1 MTGTH
6 RPSNRRSKHKDFSV
20 ALVTTVVAL
29 VLAIPVLSVLWH
41 AVFTDSS
48 SWQHLADTVLSDY
61 VWQSFWLCVWV
72 ASGVLVLGISCAWLT
87 SRFEFPGSRVFS
99 WALLLP
105 LAFPAYIIAY
115 AYTDLLDFAG
125 PVQTSLR
132 ELTGWGFRD
141 YWFPPIRSLGGA
153 ALMLTL
159 VLYPYVFMLSRASFM
174 TQSGL
179 TAEAA
184 RSLGA
189 SRLRTFWRVDLPLAR
204 PAIVAGTS
212 LALMETLADYGTV
225 SYFGVSSFSAGIFRT
240 WHGLGDMNGA
250 MQLAALLLTVVVV
263 LLSIERYSRR
273 RQRVDQLGL
282 APNHAPPKLQGWR
295 AWLATGWCTLPL
307 LLGFLVP
314 VAMIL
319 SWLWQKPPSLDEE
332 FVELIGNSML
342 LAIAAALITLSL
354 AILLS
359 WLRRFYPRPWIKPAV
374 ASAGLGYAVP
384 GTVIAIGILV
394 PLAALDRQLN
404 AWLLELS
411 DWRPGLIF
419 SGTVFALLFAY
430 AVRFMAVAL
439 NSVQAGMSQI
449 SPSLDRSAR
458 SLGHGRWSVMRRIQL
473 PMLTTSLLT
482 AALLVFVDVLKE
494 LPATLILRP
503 FNFDTL
509 AVKAHELAADERLLD
524 AGPVALTIVLVGLLP
539 VILLSR
545 NLRHPRSDQ

>member
-1 MTGTH
+1 MALITGL
-6 RPSNRRSKHKDFSV
+6 V
-20 ALVTTVVAL
+20 ALI
-29 VLAIPVLSVLWH
+29 LAVPVLSVLWH
-41 AVFTDSS
+41 ALFANSN
-48 SWQHLADTVLSDY
+48 SWQHLYDTVLFEY
-61 VWQSFWLCVWV
+61 VWQSFWLCFWV
-72 ASGVLVLGISCAWLT
+72 AGGVLLLGISCAWLT
-87 SRFEFPGSRVFS
+87 TRFAFPGSRFLS

-125 PVQTSLR
+125 PVQTGLR
-132 ELTGWGFRD
+132 ELTGWGYRD

-179 TAEAA
+179 TADAA

-189 SRLRTFWRVDLPLAR
+189 SRWRVFWRIDLPLAR
-204 PAIVAGTS
+204 PAIVAGIS

-250 MQLAALLLTVVVV
+250 MQLAALLLSVVIV
-263 LLSIERYSRR
+263 LLTLERYSRR
-273 RQRVDQLGL
+273 RQRVAQLGGRP
-282 APNHAPPKLQGWR
+282 AAAPPQLQGLR
-295 AWLATGWCTLPL
+295 AWLATLWCALPL
-307 LLGFLVP
+307 LLGFIVP
-314 VAMIL
+314 VLMIV
-319 SWLWQKPPSLDEE
+319 SWLWQRPPSLDAD
-332 FVELIGNSML
+332 FLELMRNSLL
-342 LAIAAALITLSL
+342 LAISAALLTLSL
-354 AILLS
+354 AILLA
-359 WLRRFYPRPWIKPAV
+359 WLRRFYPRPWVKPAV

-404 AWLLELS
+404 AWLLAAF

-439 NSVQAGMSQI
+439 NSVQAGMGQI
-449 SPSLDRSAR
+449 SPSLDQSAR
-458 SLGHGRWSVMRRIQL
+458 SLGHGRWSVMHRIHL
-473 PMLTTSLLT
+473 PMLRTSLLT
-482 AALLVFVDVLKE
+482 ALLLVFVDVLKE

-545 NLRHPRSDQ
+545 NLKQPPQEPSQPPS